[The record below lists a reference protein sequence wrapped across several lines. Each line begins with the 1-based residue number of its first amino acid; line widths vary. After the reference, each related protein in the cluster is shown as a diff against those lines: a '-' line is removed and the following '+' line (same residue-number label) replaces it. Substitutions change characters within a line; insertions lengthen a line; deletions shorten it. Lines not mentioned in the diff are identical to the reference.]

1 MNDLTEATRTGCG
14 GGGGGCQC
22 AAQAAEAA
30 AATAPP
36 LPRINGVAL
45 QRADEA
51 LSPPELRERAYAELL
66 RQEAVRRG
74 LLPAAEHT
82 DLAPTLDEAQQ
93 ECIQAM
99 LEAEV
104 QTPEPNLEACE
115 RTYQAQSLQFVVG
128 QAVNL
133 RHILFAVTPGVNVHA
148 LAQRA
153 ETALLELLRPEVA
166 PQRFGELARE
176 LSNCPSG
183 AQGGELGWIGPD
195 DCAPELA
202 NELFF
207 QTDQLGGMGL
217 HPRLVHT
224 RFGFHIVEVLGRR
237 KGRQLAFDEVRE
249 RIERQLRLK
258 SRATALR
265 HYMLLLAGAAQIE
278 GLELEA
284 SSAPLLQ

>member
-14 GGGGGCQC
+14 GGGGDCQC

-93 ECIQAM
+93 ACIQAM

-115 RTYQAQSLQFVVG
+115 RTYQAQRLQFVVG

-153 ETALLELLRPEVA
+153 ETALLELSRKEAA
-166 PQRFGELARE
+166 PQRFGELAHE
-176 LSNCPSG
+176 LYNCPSD
-183 AQGGELGWIGPD
+183 AQGGELGWIGPN

-224 RFGFHIVEVLGRR
+224 RFGFHIIEVLGKR
-237 KGRQLAFDEVRE
+237 KGRALSFDEAQP
-249 RIERQLRLK
+249 RIAEQLRQRA
-258 SRATALR
+258 RATALR
-265 HYMLLLAGAAQIE
+265 QYLLLLAGAARIE
-278 GLELEA
+278 GIEIEA
-284 SSAPLLQ
+284 AATSLVQ

>member
-153 ETALLELLRPEVA
+153 ETALLELSRKEVA

-176 LSNCPSG
+176 LSNCPTG
-183 AQGGELGWIGPD
+183 AQGGNLGWIGPE

-224 RFGFHIVEVLGRR
+224 RFGFHIIEVLGKR
-237 KGRQLAFDEVRE
+237 KGRALSFDEAQP
-249 RIERQLRLK
+249 RIAEQLRQRA
-258 SRATALR
+258 RATALR
-265 HYMLLLAGAAQIE
+265 QYLLLLAGAARIE
-278 GLELEA
+278 GIEIEA
-284 SSAPLLQ
+284 AASPLVQ

>member
-99 LEAEV
+99 LESEV

-115 RTYQAQSLQFVVG
+115 RTYQAQRLQFVVG

-133 RHILFAVTPGVNVHA
+133 RHILFAVTPG
-148 LAQRA
+148 
-153 ETALLELLRPEVA
+153 
-166 PQRFGELARE
+166 
-176 LSNCPSG
+176 
-183 AQGGELGWIGPD
+183 
-195 DCAPELA
+195 
-202 NELFF
+202 
-207 QTDQLGGMGL
+207 
-217 HPRLVHT
+217 
-224 RFGFHIVEVLGRR
+224 
-237 KGRQLAFDEVRE
+237 
-249 RIERQLRLK
+249 
-258 SRATALR
+258 
-265 HYMLLLAGAAQIE
+265 
-278 GLELEA
+278 
-284 SSAPLLQ
+284 

>member
-1 MNDLTEATRTGCG
+1 MNDTTDATRTGCG

-22 AAQAAEAA
+22 AAQAAAA
-30 AATAPP
+30 TAATAPP

-74 LLPAAEHT
+74 LLPAAADT

-93 ECIQAM
+93 ERIQAM

-104 QTPEPNLEACE
+104 QTPAPDLEACE
-115 RTYQAQSLQFVVG
+115 RYYQAQRLHFVVG

-153 ETALLELLRPEVA
+153 ETALLELSRKEAA

-278 GLELEA
+278 GLDLET

>member
-14 GGGGGCQC
+14 GGGGDCQC

-153 ETALLELLRPEVA
+153 ETALLELSRKEAA

-224 RFGFHIVEVLGRR
+224 RFGFHIVEVLG
-237 KGRQLAFDEVRE
+237 
-249 RIERQLRLK
+249 
-258 SRATALR
+258 
-265 HYMLLLAGAAQIE
+265 
-278 GLELEA
+278 
-284 SSAPLLQ
+284 